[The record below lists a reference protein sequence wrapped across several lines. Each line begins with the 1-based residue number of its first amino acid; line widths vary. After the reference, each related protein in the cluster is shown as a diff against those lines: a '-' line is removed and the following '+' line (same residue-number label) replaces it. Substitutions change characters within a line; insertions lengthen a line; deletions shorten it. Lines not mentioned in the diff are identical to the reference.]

1 MLQVVLPDVGCPA
14 SPSCPESNCT
24 SASARGYATPVDA
37 VHGALHAVIECHT
50 FWSAASKLSNVIV
63 WPSVTVGIFPLAARS
78 PAPYSKLPIG
88 TVDASGPDAALRVWK
103 NMVGA
108 FPPWLSFSARCPWVS
123 TPFWS
128 MVPVNGS
135 VPPAPSA
142 AHTTPRP
149 IDSYHDARFV
159 S

>member
-1 MLQVVLPDVGCPA
+1 M
-14 SPSCPESNCT
+14 
-24 SASARGYATPVDA
+24 PVDP

-50 FWSAASKLSNVIV
+50 FWSGASKLSNVML
-63 WPSVTVGIFPLAARS
+63 WPSVTVGTFPLAVRS

-88 TVDASGPDAALRVWK
+88 IVVASGPDAASLASANCVEGW
-103 NMVGA
+103 
-108 FPPWLSFSARCPWVS
+108 PPWLSFSGRCPCVS

-128 MVPVNGS
+128 IVFENGS
-135 VPPAPSA
+135 LPPGPSYI
-142 AHTTPRP
+142 HTTPNP

>member
-24 SASARGYATPVDA
+24 SASASGYATPVDA

-63 WPSVTVGIFPLAARS
+63 SPSVTVGTLLLVARS

-88 TVDASGPDAALRVWK
+88 MVDARGPDAASRASTKVVVSL
-103 NMVGA
+103 
-108 FPPWLSFSARCPWVS
+108 PPWLSFS
-123 TPFWS
+123 
-128 MVPVNGS
+128 
-135 VPPAPSA
+135 
-142 AHTTPRP
+142 
-149 IDSYHDARFV
+149 
-159 S
+159 